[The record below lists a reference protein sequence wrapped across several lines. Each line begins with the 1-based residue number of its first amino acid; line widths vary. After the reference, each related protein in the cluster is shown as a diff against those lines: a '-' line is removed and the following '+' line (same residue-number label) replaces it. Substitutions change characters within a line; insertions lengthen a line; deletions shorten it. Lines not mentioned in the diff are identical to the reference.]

1 MHDGKD
7 GFGALSA
14 AEGAESIVDDENG
27 TLISVILRQFFLSLK
42 VVGKWSRGS
51 FNSKFFGALKNNM
64 KAKGDITQSE
74 EAARHEELD
83 DDDQDSGSEDENDG
97 VENAANGE
105 DRTREEKTHVLINK
119 FGTRWARLAGV
130 RQKVDWTSAISPSI
144 EGRILEV
151 KKE

>member
-1 MHDGKD
+1 
-7 GFGALSA
+7 
-14 AEGAESIVDDENG
+14 
-27 TLISVILRQFFLSLK
+27 
-42 VVGKWSRGS
+42 
-51 FNSKFFGALKNNM
+51 M

-97 VENAANGE
+97 VENAENGE
-105 DRTREEKTHVLINK
+105 DRTREEKTHALIKK
-119 FGTRWARLAGV
+119 FGTRWAHLAGV
-130 RQKVDWTSAISPSI
+130 RQKDADEVQNVDWTSAISPSI